1 MLYALRQ
8 PATLLGILLG
18 FVVGS
23 YLRAT
28 LQHAVTGGLRSARR
42 RTNPHL
48 WIDPYGVVAALI
60 GGAGWSPR
68 PELSRFK
75 SRQVWT
81 VLVVALLVH
90 AALAAA
96 GLAGFIAAGG
106 SHDALKFL
114 DTISVLHGTSY
125 VQFLAPDFLQKVTL
139 GFGIENVACAV
150 LVLVPIPPLELGVA
164 LWSTL
169 PKTANARRMAYRV
182 LDEQWGV
189 LIVLV
194 LLIVP
199 LAGES
204 PLLLQL
210 IGRVCDHIVNAL

>member
-18 FVVGS
+18 FAVGS

-28 LQHAVTGGLRSARR
+28 LQHVVTGGLRSARQ
-42 RTNPHL
+42 RTNPHYWL
-48 WIDPYGVVAALI
+48 DPYGFVGALI
-60 GGAGWSPR
+60 GGFGWSPR

-81 VLVVALLVH
+81 VLVVALGVH
-90 AALAAA
+90 AVLAAA
-96 GLAGFIAAGG
+96 GLAAFIAAGG
-106 SHDALKFL
+106 SRNVFPAVDS
-114 DTISVLHGTSY
+114 ISVLHGTAY
-125 VQFLAPDFLQKVTL
+125 VPFLASGVLQKAAL
-139 GFGIENVACAV
+139 GFGVENLCCGL

-169 PKTANARRMAYRV
+169 PKAASARQMAYRV
-182 LDEQWGV
+182 LEEQWGV
-189 LIVLV
+189 LIILV
-194 LLIVP
+194 LMILP
-199 LAGES
+199 LAGQF

-210 IGRVCDHIVNAL
+210 IGGFSNDIIRAL